1 MLGGGWSIH
10 YREYLMLEVLT
21 IGGYLMLGVLYAGR
35 GVEYSL

>member
-10 YREYLMLEVLT
+10 YR
-21 IGGYLMLGVLYAGR
+21 GYLMLGVLYAGR